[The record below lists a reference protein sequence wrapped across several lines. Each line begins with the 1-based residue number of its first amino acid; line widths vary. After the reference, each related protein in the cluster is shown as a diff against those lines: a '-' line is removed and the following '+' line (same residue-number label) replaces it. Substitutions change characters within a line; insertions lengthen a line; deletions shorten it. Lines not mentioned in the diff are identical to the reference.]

1 MDSKTF
7 ESRRLSTRWKAN
19 HQLRRVL
26 QSAFIILTGVFII
39 SCNEM
44 GKGQDLT
51 NPEDHLTAAAD
62 SLNKP
67 SVNITVNKRYDDE
80 GNLIG
85 MDSTYSSYY
94 SNIEG
99 DTARMDS
106 LFFNFDRLLNSH
118 RPSMFDDNFN
128 DLFFNDSLRYH
139 DFFHDDFFM
148 KRYELNDAYLRDMMR
163 RMDSLKN
170 QFYEEESRQRRNSA
184 DL

>member
-7 ESRRLSTRWKAN
+7 ESGRLSVRRKAN
-19 HQLRRVL
+19 HQFRLVL
-26 QSAFIILTGVFII
+26 QGVFIILTGVFIT
-39 SCNEM
+39 SCNEI

-51 NPEDHLTAAAD
+51 NPEDDLTAAD

-67 SVNITVNKRYDDE
+67 LVNITVNRRYDDE

-85 MDSTYSSYY
+85 MDSTHSSYY

-106 LFFNFDRLLNSH
+106 LFRNFDRLFNSH

-148 KRYELNDAYLRDMMR
+148 KRYELNDAYFRDIMR
-163 RMDSLKN
+163 RMDSIKN
-170 QFYEEESRQRRNSA
+170 QFYKEESRKRRSSA
-184 DL
+184 HL

>member
-1 MDSKTF
+1 MDSRTF
-7 ESRRLSTRWKAN
+7 ESRRLSARWKAN
-19 HQLRRVL
+19 HPLRQVL
-26 QSAFIILTGVFII
+26 LGTFIILTGVFIT
-39 SCNEM
+39 SCNEI

-51 NPEDHLTAAAD
+51 SPEDNLTAAAD
-62 SLNKP
+62 TLNKP
-67 SVNITVNKRYDDE
+67 RVNITVNKRYDDE

-94 SNIEG
+94 SNMEG

-106 LFFNFDRLLNSH
+106 LFYNFDRLFNSH

-139 DFFHDDFFM
+139 DFFYDDFFM
-148 KRYELNDAYLRDMMR
+148 KRYELNDAYFREMMR

-170 QFYEEESRQRRNSA
+170 QFYKEESRKRGSSA